1 VSDPAGVPPGRGL
14 TWNPPLSWLPRPVL
28 EPASLARSVAV
39 GWLLAFPASIIF
51 ALVLHWVAPQ
61 AKAPEFQISGAAAIG
76 MLVLFSP
83 IVETLI
89 MGGVLLLLLRV
100 LPPTWAVVLSALAW
114 GAAHS
119 FAVPIWGL
127 IIWWPF
133 LIFSALFVTWRSRS
147 LALAFLVPMITHGL
161 QNLLPA
167 ILVAVGRAV

>member
-1 VSDPAGVPPGRGL
+1 V
-14 TWNPPLSWLPRPVL
+14 
-28 EPASLARSVAV
+28 RSIGT
-39 GWLLAFPASIIF
+39 GWLLAFPASILF
-51 ALVLHWVAPQ
+51 AVVLHWLAPQ
-61 AKAPEFQISGAAAIG
+61 AKGPEFQISGAAAIG

-100 LPPTWAVVLSALAW
+100 LPPTWAVIVSAAAW
-114 GAAHS
+114 GLAHS
-119 FAVPIWGL
+119 LATPAWGL

-147 LALAFLVPMITHGL
+147 LTLAFLAPMITHGL

-167 ILVAVGRAV
+167 ILVAVGSPV